1 MNIINQ
7 ANKLSEQL
15 MRGEVFS
22 DQCPS
27 REILK
32 HVTNRWGGLVLVAL
46 LLGTHRFS
54 DLRRKL
60 SGVSEKMLAQTLQTL
75 EADGFVMR
83 VSYPVVPPHVEYS
96 LTPLG
101 GELAKQVEL
110 LVDWIEINL
119 PRILDAQQASGIAH
133 RDE

>member
-1 MNIINQ
+1 MNNINQ
-7 ANKLSEQL
+7 SNKLSEQM

-96 LTPLG
+96 LTSLG
-101 GELAKQVEL
+101 AELAKQVGL

-119 PRILDAQQASGIAH
+119 PRILDAQQTSGVAI